1 MIRFGINKLKTFFNK
16 GHERSILTKKNVAAS
31 FAIKGITILISFLL
45 TPLVI
50 NYANPERYGIWQVF
64 YSMVLWMNLFDL
76 GFGNGL
82 KNKLAEA
89 KAQNNNLIAKKYI
102 SSTYAIL
109 TVICIGIFVLFA
121 GLNPFIDWTTVFPS
135 EEVKQY
141 ESELNPLIWIC
152 ISSFCLIF
160 VLNLLKNIVTADQRP
175 AIASFLDM
183 IGQLFTLIILFIF
196 SKTLAP
202 NLFLLGLAIAGPPVM
217 VYLIA
222 SLVFFRGRYKDWT
235 PSIKL
240 VDFNLAKQ
248 TMNLGL
254 KFFVASMAA
263 LAVLQTISFLIL
275 NKTNSIEVANYNAAK
290 ILFFVLFNILGIII
304 LPMWTSFTDAYT
316 QRDFQW
322 MKKSRK
328 NLQQLFILLIIGEVI
343 LLLLAPVIYKFWI
356 GDKLNI
362 PLEMSMAVMIFVCA
376 LCWVNINIYPLNG
389 IGKMKLQIYSSIL
402 EIVLIFPIASWMNSR
417 FGAPGIV
424 LAPVI
429 VYIPRMIWSPIQL
442 NKLINQTAKGIW
454 NK

>member
-31 FAIKGITILISFLL
+31 FAIKGITILTTFLL

-64 YSMVLWMNLFDL
+64 YNMVLWMYLFDL

-89 KAQNNNLIAKKYI
+89 KAQNNNLIARKYI
-102 SSTYAIL
+102 SSTYAIMI
-109 TVICIGIFVLFA
+109 VFCVGIFILFA
-121 GLNPFIDWTTVFPS
+121 GLNLFVDWTVVFPS

-141 ESELNPLIWIC
+141 ESELNPLVWVC
-152 ISSFCLIF
+152 VSSFCLIF
-160 VLNLLKNIVTADQRP
+160 VLNLLKYIVSADQRP

-183 IGQLFTLIILFIF
+183 IGQLSTLIILFFF
-196 SKTLAP
+196 SKTFDP
-202 NLFLLGLAIAGPPVM
+202 NLFLLGLAISVPPIV

-222 SLVFFRGRYKDWT
+222 SFVFFNGRYKDWK
-235 PSIKL
+235 PSLKL
-240 VDFNLAKQ
+240 VNFNLAKQ
-248 TMNLGL
+248 TMSLGI
-254 KFFVASMAA
+254 KFFIASIAA

-275 NKTNSIEVANYNAAK
+275 HMNNPIEVANYSAAK
-290 ILFFVLFNILGIII
+290 NLFFVLFNVLGIII
-304 LPMWTSFTDAYT
+304 LPMWASFTDAYT

-322 MKKSRK
+322 MKNSRK
-328 NLQQLFILLIIGEVI
+328 NLQKLFILLIIGEVI
-343 LLLLAPVIYKFWI
+343 LLLLAPVIYKLWI
-356 GDKLNI
+356 GEELNI
-362 PLEMSMAVMIFVCA
+362 PFEMSMAVMLLVCTI
-376 LCWVNINIYPLNG
+376 CWVNINIYPLNG

-402 EIVLIFPIASWMNSR
+402 ELVLIFPIAFWMNSK

-442 NKLINQTAKGIW
+442 NRLINQTAKGIW